1 MAHVLTL
8 FCTTNG
14 QIQSNFPYADPIG
27 KQKGN
32 FIGSW
37 PVTNHAFVVKFL
49 MGRFVKV
56 AVSEAVRL
64 RHIVRPSKDKSLD
77 CYYPV
82 IHLSHYIL
90 ST

>member
-1 MAHVLTL
+1 MSYPFLYYKL
-8 FCTTNG
+8 
-14 QIQSNFPYADPIG
+14 SNTVKFPLGRHHRQA
-27 KQKGN
+27 KKE

-64 RHIVRPSKDKSLD
+64 RHIVRPSKDKRA
-77 CYYPV
+77 
-82 IHLSHYIL
+82 
-90 ST
+90 